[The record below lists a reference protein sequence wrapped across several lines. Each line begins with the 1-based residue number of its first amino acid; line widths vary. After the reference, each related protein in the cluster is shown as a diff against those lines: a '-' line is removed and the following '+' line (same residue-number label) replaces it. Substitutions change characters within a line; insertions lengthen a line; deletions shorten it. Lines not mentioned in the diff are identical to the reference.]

1 MNFGSVQVAI
11 PVTIVLAGQRRA
23 EIPFYRLKQQL
34 TAQEIRCQM
43 TTYWHNSLHSACSIS
58 HPNEVLRRIKKGFR
72 GKPMHSPKRMLF
84 LDLVLSLFR
93 LNGLLIAEGDEMTEA
108 LGLTSARWK
117 VIGVIALSN
126 SGLTVPGIARVLGQ
140 SRQAVQRITDVMA
153 TDGLLSYEP
162 NPKHKRSV
170 LVELTEEGKT
180 AYKDL
185 RDVQDPWAIDNTED
199 IPIEEL
205 DGGLRLVRRLIQK
218 FDK

>member
-1 MNFGSVQVAI
+1 
-11 PVTIVLAGQRRA
+11 
-23 EIPFYRLKQQL
+23 
-34 TAQEIRCQM
+34 
-43 TTYWHNSLHSACSIS
+43 
-58 HPNEVLRRIKKGFR
+58 
-72 GKPMHSPKRMLF
+72 MHSPKRMLF

-93 LNGLLIAEGDEMTEA
+93 LNGLLIAEGDDMTEA

-140 SRQAVQRITDVMA
+140 SRQAVQRITDVMV
-153 TDGLLSYEP
+153 TDGLLSYQS

-170 LVELTEEGKT
+170 LVVLTEEGRA

-185 RDVQDPWAIDNTED
+185 RDVQDPWAIQNTED
-199 IPIEEL
+199 IPIEDL
-205 DGGLRLVRRLIQK
+205 DAGLRLVRRLIQK

>member
-1 MNFGSVQVAI
+1 
-11 PVTIVLAGQRRA
+11 
-23 EIPFYRLKQQL
+23 
-34 TAQEIRCQM
+34 
-43 TTYWHNSLHSACSIS
+43 
-58 HPNEVLRRIKKGFR
+58 
-72 GKPMHSPKRMLF
+72 MHSPKRMLF

-93 LNGLLIAEGDEMTEA
+93 LNGLLIAEGDDMTEA

-153 TDGLLSYEP
+153 TDGLLSYQS

-170 LVELTEEGKT
+170 LVVLTEEGKT

-205 DGGLRLVRRLIQK
+205 DVGLRLVRRLIQK

>member
-1 MNFGSVQVAI
+1 
-11 PVTIVLAGQRRA
+11 
-23 EIPFYRLKQQL
+23 
-34 TAQEIRCQM
+34 
-43 TTYWHNSLHSACSIS
+43 
-58 HPNEVLRRIKKGFR
+58 
-72 GKPMHSPKRMLF
+72 MHSPKRMLF

-93 LNGLLIAEGDEMTEA
+93 LNGLLIAEGDDMTEA

-153 TDGLLSYEP
+153 TDGLLSYQS

-170 LVELTEEGKT
+170 LVLLTEEGKT

-205 DGGLRLVRRLIQK
+205 DVGLRLVRRLIQK

>member
-1 MNFGSVQVAI
+1 
-11 PVTIVLAGQRRA
+11 
-23 EIPFYRLKQQL
+23 
-34 TAQEIRCQM
+34 
-43 TTYWHNSLHSACSIS
+43 
-58 HPNEVLRRIKKGFR
+58 
-72 GKPMHSPKRMLF
+72 MHSPKRMLF

-93 LNGLLIAEGDEMTEA
+93 LNGLLIAEGDDMTEA

-140 SRQAVQRITDVMA
+140 SRQAVQRITDVMV
-153 TDGLLSYEP
+153 TDGLLSYQS

-170 LVELTEEGKT
+170 LVLLTEEGKT

-205 DGGLRLVRRLIQK
+205 DVGLRLVRRLIQK

>member
-1 MNFGSVQVAI
+1 
-11 PVTIVLAGQRRA
+11 
-23 EIPFYRLKQQL
+23 
-34 TAQEIRCQM
+34 
-43 TTYWHNSLHSACSIS
+43 
-58 HPNEVLRRIKKGFR
+58 
-72 GKPMHSPKRMLF
+72 MHSPKRMLF
-84 LDLVLSLFR
+84 LDLVLSVFR
-93 LNGLLIAEGDEMTEA
+93 LNGLLIAEGDDMTEA

-153 TDGLLSYEP
+153 TDGLLSYQS

-170 LVELTEEGKT
+170 LVVLTEEGKT
-180 AYKDL
+180 AYQAL
-185 RDVQDPWAIDNTED
+185 RDVQDPWAIESTED

-205 DGGLRLVRRLIQK
+205 DAALRLVRRLIQR